1 MQSNRGTE
9 QPKTNQ
15 EERMRG
21 RLKEGRTAQEDGSDI
36 DPGAMSALI
45 EESQDIHRDAMAAT
59 TTSLDEMVDT
69 GIEARAHGEVDLDE
83 SREVAARRSRLLT
96 GAAFGGGVLAAAG
109 IGAALQGV
117 FASPAFAAGAT
128 DVQILQTAASIEALA
143 VATYQTALTL
153 PFIGGAS
160 ANAVVKAF
168 ATTTMQQHQ
177 QHLTAFNAAVTTLGG
192 TAQTNPDPALLKVVN
207 AAKPGLTGPGPVV
220 ALALELEQGA
230 AETYVADVAALSD
243 ANAKKVTASI
253 MGVEAQHAA
262 VLLAVQALL
271 NGNAPQL
278 ITLAPGNVANLPAAA
293 GSVGFPQAFFPTD
306 QARPATEGAMS

>member
-1 MQSNRGTE
+1 MA
-9 QPKTNQ
+9 
-15 EERMRG
+15 
-21 RLKEGRTAQEDGSDI
+21 EGIDSDV
-36 DPGAMSALI
+36 DPGAMSILI
-45 EESQDIHRDAMAAT
+45 EESQDVHRDAMAAT
-59 TTSLDEMVDT
+59 HTSLDEMVET
-69 GIEARAHGEVDLDE
+69 GMESRSNGEIDLEE
-83 SREVAARRSRLLT
+83 SREVATRRSHLLT
-96 GAAFGGGVLAAAG
+96 GAAFGGGLLAAAG

-117 FASPAFAAGAT
+117 ISSPAFAATPT

-160 ANAVVKAF
+160 ANGVVKAF
-168 ATTTMQQHQ
+168 ATTTMQQHA
-177 QHLTAFNAAVTTLGG
+177 QHLTAFNAAVITLGG

-207 AAKPGLTGPGPVV
+207 AAKAGLTGPGPVV

-278 ITLAPGNVANLPAAA
+278 ITLAAGNVANLPAAA
-293 GSVGFPQAFFPTD
+293 GSVGFPQAFYPTD
-306 QARPATEGAMS
+306 QARPATEGATS